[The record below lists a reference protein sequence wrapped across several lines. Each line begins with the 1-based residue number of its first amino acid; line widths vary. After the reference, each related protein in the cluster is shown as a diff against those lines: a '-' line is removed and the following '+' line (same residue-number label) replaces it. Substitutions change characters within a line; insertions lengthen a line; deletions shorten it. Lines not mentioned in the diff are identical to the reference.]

1 MNAKLLRG
9 KRGMAVRGM
18 IRTLLV
24 LFSMLPMWAFALG
37 LGDIKLH
44 SALEEPF
51 DAEIELTS
59 ATKSVL
65 KSLQVKLA
73 PKEDFARVGI
83 KPVAAIKLLRFEVVQ
98 KPGGGAAIHVT
109 TSEPI
114 HDPYL
119 NFLVEASWG
128 RGRVLREYTV
138 LLDPPELAGEE
149 TPIIEAPT
157 TAVAE
162 PEPAM
167 QAPAVEPPPVSP
179 AVSAPEVAAPEL
191 PAVEGEE
198 LIGGEQTQ
206 VAEPEV
212 IEPEPLPPLDDEAL
226 IDETMPAAG
235 EGEAEAEQMQVAEP
249 EVIEPEPLPALDDE
263 ALIDE
268 TTSAAEESAAEPE
281 PAAAAGEESAQPA
294 TAAVEPEEAPK
305 EETFPE
311 VGEVT
316 VAAEPAEESAP
327 LSYTVKRGDT
337 LWSIAQ
343 RIRGDRSVSV
353 YQVMMALFYNNPN
366 AFFKENVNNL
376 KAGSVLRIE
385 DEGELS
391 AISTATAKNE
401 FWQQYRAWQEYKQM
415 LAKNVVTQAEAPES
429 APGEIVSEKTYTAE
443 EVAELPEATRA
454 TQEEGAQLKL
464 VSPDEVEPEAPK
476 HEAVADTGKETAEPS
491 EEKPATSAS
500 LDELQA
506 MREKVLAEIESS
518 EAGTAQ
524 NQALRE
530 KLAALEEQI
539 ASLQRVVSVKDTE
552 LAALQQ
558 KTAEEITQPAAG
570 IADEPTKP
578 AEEGLIAMLNRS
590 PQLMGVMGGIIL
602 LLLAWLWLMLRNR
615 RIERDE
621 ETAVAVAGAGGA
633 ASLEEEAPQVVAEK
647 AEDGVLSQVDAYVK
661 QGKHAAAVETLTEA
675 LEREPDNEE
684 YRYRLLELHY
694 EMKNKEGFRQ
704 EAEEL
709 YSRTG
714 GLDRARWGK
723 VAAMGA
729 ALLPTHALFAEGAV
743 AEESGI
749 TEEGESPVGEKES
762 PAAGGEWDD
771 LESELEEAAGQ
782 REGEAYEFEADVDD
796 DGMVEALLEDDGQS
810 LPDEAEPSKS
820 SDDWEQAFELEQT
833 EEDSDSYLLEED
845 ILEEKGAAEGFDD
858 GIEFTLN
865 EDVGAA
871 GGAVEAAEES
881 ASDVGGEVLEFT
893 RREEDLPAEPES
905 ASVVSPETE
914 TEAEAVGAESP
925 EAEAVEFESA
935 EVEVGEEPSAEQP
948 DGDLDLE
955 FDVEKKEEV
964 EDTSAT
970 ELAEDLL
977 DEEEEDLLAL
987 DEDEELSFPNLSEY
1001 DSMAEDSELLD
1012 DVDEIGTKLDLARAY
1027 IDMGDKEAARSM
1039 LDEVKQEGDQAQ
1051 KEEADELLA
1060 QLGG

>member
-1 MNAKLLRG
+1 
-9 KRGMAVRGM
+9 MAVRGT
-18 IRTLLV
+18 IRTLLF
-24 LFSMLPMWAFALG
+24 LFTMSPMWVFALG

-98 KPGGGAAIHVT
+98 KPGGGAVVRIT

-179 AVSAPEVAAPEL
+179 AVSAPEVAAPDL

-235 EGEAEAEQMQVAEP
+235 EGEAEAEQTQVAEP

-263 ALIDE
+263 SLIDE
-268 TTSAAEESAAEPE
+268 TTSLVEEERAAEPE
-281 PAAAAGEESAQPA
+281 PLAAAE
-294 TAAVEPEEAPK
+294 

-327 LSYTVKRGDT
+327 FSYTVKRGDT

-353 YQVMMALFYNNPN
+353 YQVMMALFYNNPD
-366 AFFKENVNNL
+366 AFFKDNVNNL

-391 AISTATAKNE
+391 AISTTTAKNE

-415 LAKNVVTQAEAPES
+415 LAKNVVTQGEAPEPAS
-429 APGEIVSEKTYTAE
+429 GEIVSEKTYTTE
-443 EVAELPEATRA
+443 EVAESPEATRA
-454 TQEEGAQLKL
+454 TQEGEGAQLKL

-476 HEAVADTGKETAEPS
+476 HEAVAETGKETAEPS
-491 EEKPATSAS
+491 EEKPVTSAS

-518 EAGTAQ
+518 ETGTAQ

-570 IADEPTKP
+570 IADEPAKP

-602 LLLAWLWLMLRNR
+602 LLLAWLWLMFRNR

-621 ETAVAVAGAGGA
+621 EAATAVAGASGA
-633 ASLEEEAPQVVAEK
+633 GSLEGEASQAGAGK

-743 AEESGI
+743 AEEG
-749 TEEGESPVGEKES
+749 EESVGEKES
-762 PAAGGEWDD
+762 PAAGGEWDE
-771 LESELEEAAGQ
+771 LESEFEEAAGQ
-782 REGEAYEFEADVDD
+782 KEGEGGAYEFEAGVDD
-796 DGMVEALLEDDGQS
+796 DGMVEALLEDDGQ
-810 LPDEAEPSKS
+810 PHAAEGESPKS
-820 SDDWEQAFELEQT
+820 SDDWEQAFELERT
-833 EEDSDSYLLEED
+833 EEDSDSYLLEEE
-845 ILEEKGAAEGFDD
+845 ILDDKEAAEGFDD

-865 EDVGAA
+865 EDVGVA
-871 GGAVEAAEES
+871 GGVAETAEES

-893 RREEDLPAEPES
+893 RREEDLPAETES

-914 TEAEAVGAESP
+914 AEPAGAESP
-925 EAEAVEFESA
+925 EAEAAEFESA
-935 EVEVGEEPSAEQP
+935 EVEEAEEPSAEQP

-955 FDVEKKEEV
+955 FDVEEKEEI

-977 DEEEEDLLAL
+977 DEEKEDLLALEEEEEDLLAL
-987 DEDEELSFPNLSEY
+987 DEEEEHSFPNLSEY